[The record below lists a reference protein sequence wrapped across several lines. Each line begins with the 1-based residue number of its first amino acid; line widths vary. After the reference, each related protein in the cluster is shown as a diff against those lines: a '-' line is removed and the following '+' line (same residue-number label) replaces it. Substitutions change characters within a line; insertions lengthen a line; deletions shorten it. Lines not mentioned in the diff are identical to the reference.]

1 MIVPDELPCFISR
14 IGKTQSV
21 DSVVQ
26 STLQQ
31 EEKNFSRNPLLSVCF
46 FKGISELAFKKA
58 V

>member
-1 MIVPDELPCFISR
+1 MIVPNELPCFISR
-14 IGKTQSV
+14 IGKTQTV

-31 EEKNFSRNPLLSVCF
+31 KEKNLSRNPLLSVCF
-46 FKGISELAFKKA
+46 LEGISELGFQKA